1 MIGAPYARRCAV
13 IDRATVPA
21 DFLQEYLKAN
31 CTLVDSDPEFAT
43 WLATEYRPIEGGWQ
57 Y

>member
-1 MIGAPYARRCAV
+1 V

-21 DFLQEYLKAN
+21 EFLHEYLKAN
-31 CTLVDSDPEFAT
+31 RTLVDSDPEFAT
-43 WLATEYRPIEGGWQ
+43 WLETEYRPIEGGWQ